1 MDAQT
6 LISVLTCLG
15 TIVCNIV
22 SIYKVSSLMQYR
34 LSQLEQKVDKHN
46 GMVER
51 TFKLEGAVQE
61 LQHDV
66 RDLKR
71 YHDP

>member
-22 SIYKVSSLMQYR
+22 SIYKVSGLMQYR

-66 RDLKR
+66 RDLKK